1 VMLDKLPYQLT
12 KGVTA
17 TRGENSNG
25 NQMTQ
30 DYLKQ
35 RLNYNQETGEFFW
48 KERCVIRWQDKT
60 WNKNFANKKA
70 GTIMDTGYVR
80 ILIDGTKH
88 KAHRLA
94 FLYMTG
100 RLPKEQVDHINGIRQ
115 DNRWSNL
122 REATNT
128 QNSMNRTPKDKIS
141 GVSWNRN
148 HNKWCAYITV
158 EGKRI
163 YLGYFN
169 TKSEAVAERRKAEK
183 PCFGEYSFIESRE
196 AHSA

>member
-1 VMLDKLPYQLT
+1 MLDKLPYQLT

-48 KERCVIRWQDKT
+48 KERRVIRWQDKT

-100 RLPKEQVDHINGIRQ
+100 RL
-115 DNRWSNL
+115 
-122 REATNT
+122 
-128 QNSMNRTPKDKIS
+128 
-141 GVSWNRN
+141 
-148 HNKWCAYITV
+148 
-158 EGKRI
+158 
-163 YLGYFN
+163 GY
-169 TKSEAVAERRKAEK
+169 
-183 PCFGEYSFIESRE
+183 EYSKLNEP
-196 AHSA
+196 HSKR